1 MIRDQPELKAAGA
14 PFCPDRETLRIRLR
28 ADLKV
33 YLDAVTDLERN
44 NVEQDFEKAHKLAN
58 RARLAYEVAR
68 RKFNQHIASHGCVL
82 R

>member
-1 MIRDQPELKAAGA
+1 M
-14 PFCPDRETLRIRLR
+14 R

-33 YLDAVTDLERN
+33 YRDAVTDLERN

>member
-1 MIRDQPELKAAGA
+1 M
-14 PFCPDRETLRIRLR
+14 RLR

-33 YLDAVTDLERN
+33 FLDAVTELERN
-44 NVEQDFEKAHKLAN
+44 NVEKDFEKAHRLAN

-68 RKFNQHIASHGCVL
+68 KRFNAHIAAHGCVL